1 MTRTIINSKRVTP
14 YRNPMSHAVR
24 TGNLVF
30 TSGITPFKGERE
42 LARGDFAAQMRQ
54 VMENVRAV
62 LEDAGSSLDEVVKIN
77 IHLRDMADFPVM
89 TDIYRSY
96 FPTGAYPARTTTESG
111 LPGADFMVEI
121 DCVAEIKSAR

>member
-1 MTRTIINSKRVTP
+1 MPIIINSKRVTP

-42 LARGDFAAQMRQ
+42 IAKGDFAAQMRQ
-54 VMENVRAV
+54 VMENVRTV
-62 LEDAGSSLDEVVKIN
+62 LEDAGSSLDDVVKIN
-77 IHLRDMADFPVM
+77 IHLRDMADFPEM
-89 TDIYRSY
+89 NDIYRSY
-96 FPTGAYPARTTTESG
+96 FPNGAYPARTTMESG

-121 DCVAEIKSAR
+121 DCVSEIKSAH